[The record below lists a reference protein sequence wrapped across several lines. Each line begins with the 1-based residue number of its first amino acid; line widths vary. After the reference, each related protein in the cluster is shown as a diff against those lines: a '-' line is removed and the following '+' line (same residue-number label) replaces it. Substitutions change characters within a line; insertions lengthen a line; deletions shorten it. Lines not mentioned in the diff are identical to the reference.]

1 MRKLLLIILLLVFV
15 QGVRAQELK
24 ATEFKA
30 LVNIKV
36 ASLTN
41 EPASNELIIFSVDG
55 EKEEYSVSTG
65 DSGTAQILLPKGKTY
80 NVKYKDLIEKIKHS
94 KFEVPGG
101 LGKYS
106 FDILIKFD
114 PSDIVEVKGL
124 LFTEEGTINE
134 ISAMELDLM
143 NEVLVLNPKME
154 VVVAVHSD
162 NSEDEEMSLKKTQEQ
177 AELIKDYFV
186 ENGISQDRIK
196 AIGFGMSEPIAP
208 NVLPEGRERNNR
220 IEIRVTKKY
229 L

>member
-1 MRKLLLIILLLVFV
+1 MRKILLIILLVLSV
-15 QGVRAQELK
+15 QAVRAQELK

-36 ASLTN
+36 TNLAN

-55 EKEEYSVSTG
+55 EKEEYSVSTDDG
-65 DSGTAQILLPKGKTY
+65 GTAQILLPKGKMY

-106 FDILIKFD
+106 FDIQIKFD
-114 PSDIVEVKGL
+114 PSDIVEIKGL

-162 NSEDEEMSLKKTQEQ
+162 NSEDEEISLQKTQEQ

-186 ENGISQDRIK
+186 NKGISSDRIK
-196 AIGFGMSEPIAP
+196 AKGFGLSEPIAP